1 VCRLFDLIKINRIF
15 LIKHRLSLIIKL
27 IRILNK
33 INLRMEANDI
43 RESILEPFND
53 NRLFCFNANNYD

>member
-1 VCRLFDLIKINRIF
+1 
-15 LIKHRLSLIIKL
+15 
-27 IRILNK
+27 
-33 INLRMEANDI
+33 MEANDI